1 MITSKVIL
9 PIEEEG
15 AEVDGA
21 KEVGGATI
29 CVWGPCGLSCALLHQ
44 TVSASM
50 APIMEK

>member
-1 MITSKVIL
+1 MIALRFT
-9 PIEEEG
+9 PPADEEG

-29 CVWGPCGLSCALLHQ
+29 CVWGRCGLSCALLHQ